1 MPKSDTASVTVQLS
15 LKSTL
20 NTPPFNI
27 TDCQST
33 ITDENGNKSTY
44 SGWNPQDVGKPKA
57 DGADFTLTVQ
67 DLDYPSNKT
76 TLANWVLT
84 CLRRGA
90 TKEASPFSANDSS
103 ITGNG
108 GTLTSPGIFKLDLK
122 NAKIKN
128 AGSWDWSLLV
138 QIVMPDQTTVK
149 CFVSDP
155 EMDVQAILL
164 DGRVS
169 V

>member
-1 MPKSDTASVTVQLS
+1 MSKKDTQSVAVQLS
-15 LKSTL
+15 LKSSLT
-20 NTPPFNI
+20 TSPFNI
-27 TDCQST
+27 TECDST
-33 ITDENGNKSTY
+33 ITDVDGKSLHY
-44 SGWNPQDVGKPKA
+44 SGWNPQNVGKPQA
-57 DGADFTLTVQ
+57 GGADFTLTVQ
-67 DLDYPSNKT
+67 DLDYATTNQT

-90 TKEASPFSANDSS
+90 TREASPFSANDSS
-103 ITGNG
+103 IAGNG
-108 GTLTSPGIFKLDLK
+108 GTLTSSGIFTLDLK

-138 QIVMPDQTTVK
+138 QIVMPDQTVK

-164 DGRVS
+164 T
-169 V
+169 

>member
-1 MPKSDTASVTVQLS
+1 MPKPDTQSVAVQLS
-15 LKSTL
+15 LKSSQSTS
-20 NTPPFNI
+20 PFNI
-27 TDCQST
+27 TECHST
-33 ITDENGNKSTY
+33 ITEVGGHQDHY
-44 SGWNPQDVGKPKA
+44 SGWNPQDVGKPQA
-57 DGADFTLTVQ
+57 GGAGFTLTVQ
-67 DLDYPSNKT
+67 DLDYASNKT

-84 CLRRGA
+84 CLPRGA

-108 GTLTSPGIFKLDLK
+108 GTAAAGIFTLDLK

-138 QIVMPDQTTVK
+138 QVVMSDQTTVK

-164 DGRVS
+164 T
-169 V
+169 

>member
-33 ITDENGNKSTY
+33 ITDENGHKSTY

-67 DLDYPSNKT
+67 DLDYSSTNET

-84 CLRRGA
+84 CLRRGD
-90 TKEASPFSANDSS
+90 TDKFSPFSANDSS
-103 ITGNG
+103 IAGKG

-138 QIVMPDQTTVK
+138 QIVMPDKTVK

-155 EMDVQAILL
+155 EMDVQAIVL
-164 DGRVS
+164 D
-169 V
+169 

>member
-1 MPKSDTASVTVQLS
+1 MPKPDTQSVAVQLS
-15 LKSTL
+15 LKSSQ

-27 TDCQST
+27 TECQST
-33 ITDENGNKSTY
+33 ITDVGGKSSHY
-44 SGWNPQDVGKPKA
+44 SGWNPQDVGKPQTG
-57 DGADFTLTVQ
+57 GADFTLTVQ
-67 DLDYPSNKT
+67 DLDYASNKT
-76 TLANWVLT
+76 TIANWVLT

-103 ITGNG
+103 IAGNG
-108 GTLTSPGIFKLDLK
+108 GTLMSAGIFTLDLK

-164 DGRVS
+164 D
-169 V
+169 

>member
-1 MPKSDTASVTVQLS
+1 MPKPDTQSVAVQLS
-15 LKSTL
+15 LKSSQ
-20 NTPPFNI
+20 NTSPFNI
-27 TDCQST
+27 TECQST
-33 ITDENGNKSTY
+33 ITEVGGKSQHY
-44 SGWNPQDVGKPKA
+44 SGWNPQDVGKPQA
-57 DGADFTLTVQ
+57 GGADFTLTVQ
-67 DLDYPSNKT
+67 DLDYASNET

-90 TKEASPFSANDSS
+90 TREASPFSANESS
-103 ITGNG
+103 ITGQG
-108 GTLTSPGIFKLDLK
+108 GKLTSPGIFTLDLK

-138 QIVMPDQTTVK
+138 QVVMPDKTTVK

-164 DGRVS
+164 E
-169 V
+169 